1 MDLISCKRK
10 GYFEREVADIFNVRG
25 LPILALL
32 FVMFPAQCLVNDLLE
47 WLLFFSL
54 IKLKNKKTASMGCF
68 MKISIKKGNYKSLEC
83 AVKYSATPLG
93 DAFIPALPSF
103 HCAGHTSPFFW

>member
-10 GYFEREVADIFNVRG
+10 VYFEREVADIFNVRG

-32 FVMFPAQCLVNDLLE
+32 FVMFPAQCLVNDLLK

-54 IKLKNKKTASMGCF
+54 IKLKNKK
-68 MKISIKKGNYKSLEC
+68 NSLNGLFYED
-83 AVKYSATPLG
+83 K
-93 DAFIPALPSF
+93 
-103 HCAGHTSPFFW
+103 H